1 MQGTRTNQ
9 SFRTYWEL
17 LAAYLR
23 PLKWPFLGLAIL
35 LLSSIGLQLLN
46 PQIIAGFIDAALAGA
61 PARQLALAGL
71 AFLGIAILYQL
82 ILIGV
87 NYLGENVA
95 WSATNSLRED
105 LARHAM
111 HLDLTYHNQHPPGEL
126 IERIDGDVT
135 QLATFFSQFFIILV
149 GNFLLLSGIL
159 LVLFFEDWRV
169 GIAFTVFASL
179 SLFLLSRVRDIA
191 VFDQK
196 QSRKAD
202 GELFGFIEE
211 SLSATED
218 IRSNGAIDY
227 IIRRLY
233 RHQAELLR
241 HNRRARFKHWLIE
254 LLSGG
259 LLTLGMLLA
268 VGSGYLLY
276 QAGAISIGTVYL
288 IVFYINLLEGPI
300 WTLTH
305 EVQSFQTIGACVQR
319 IQELRQLQPSVADGP
334 LPVLPAGPL
343 ELQFEQVS
351 FAYDSSEPILNQVS
365 FKIPHGT
372 RLGLLGRTGS
382 GKTTLARLVFRLYD
396 PQVGAI
402 SLDNVDIRQLK
413 IADLRRQIGM
423 VTQEVQLFRASV
435 RENLTFF
442 DPSIQDNQIL
452 KALEFLELADWYQ
465 TLPDGLD
472 TLLAAGGHS
481 LSAGEAQLLAFTRIF
496 LRNPG
501 LVILDEAS
509 SRLDPATETRI
520 QRAIDNLLRERT
532 AVIIA
537 HRLGTL
543 QKVNQIMILERGQVI
558 EHGERARLAADH
570 STRFYQLLQTGLE
583 EVLV

>member
-1 MQGTRTNQ
+1 MRGTRTNQ
-9 SFRTYWEL
+9 SFRPYWEL

-23 PLKWPFLGLAIL
+23 PLKWPFLALAIL

-95 WSATNSLRED
+95 WSATNALRED

-169 GIAFTVFASL
+169 GIAFTIFAGL
-179 SLFLLSRVRDIA
+179 SLFLLGRVRDIA

-233 RHQAELLR
+233 RHQAELLH

-276 QAGAISIGTVYL
+276 QAGAITIGTVYL

-319 IQELRQLQPSVADGP
+319 IQELRQLQPSVADGH
-334 LPVLPAGPL
+334 LPALPAGPL
-343 ELQFEQVS
+343 ELHFEQVS

-365 FKIPHGT
+365 FKLPQGA

-452 KALEFLELADWYQ
+452 EALEFLELADWYQ

-558 EHGERARLAADH
+558 EHGERARLAADP